1 MGDAGRPGA
10 VVQWADAPLQVAVSQ
25 VNVIRGKSGEQ
36 FMASIRGKRV
46 LVVGGSSGIGL
57 ATACAAATAG
67 AAVTIAARSE
77 ARLASAVATIGHGTV
92 ARRLDAGDD
101 ASVDAFFA
109 AGEEWDHVV
118 ATAGK
123 GGRGRLADVAMPD
136 ALQAMNAK
144 FWPYYRIARAAR
156 IAPSGSLTFVSGT
169 LGHKPSPGAALVSAI
184 NAAIEGLTRGLAIDF
199 SPVRVNTI
207 SPGVIDTPL
216 WDRLSET
223 ERSAL
228 FHRAASTLP
237 ARRIGQ
243 PEDVAQAAL
252 FLMTS
257 PFSTGTV
264 LHLEGG
270 ALLL

>member
-1 MGDAGRPGA
+1 MISLKD
-10 VVQWADAPLQVAVSQ
+10 
-25 VNVIRGKSGEQ
+25 
-36 FMASIRGKRV
+36 KRV

-57 ATACAAATAG
+57 AAARAAAKAG

-77 ARLASAVATIGHGTV
+77 TRFATVVETVGHGAT

-109 AGEEWDHVV
+109 DGQEWDHIVL
-118 ATAGK
+118 TAGK
-123 GGRGRLADVAMPD
+123 GGRGRLAEVAMPD
-136 ALQAMNAK
+136 ALEAMNGK
-144 FWPYYRIARAAR
+144 FWSYYRVARVAR

-169 LGHKPSPGAALVSAI
+169 LGHKPAPGAALVSAI
-184 NAAIEGLTRGLAIDF
+184 NAAIEGLTRGLAIDY

-216 WDRLSET
+216 WDRLSEA
-223 ERSAL
+223 ERKAL
-228 FHRAASTLP
+228 FDHATATLP

-243 PEDVAQAAL
+243 PEDVAQAVL
-252 FLMTS
+252 FLMTN
-257 PFSTGTV
+257 PFATGTV

>member
-1 MGDAGRPGA
+1 MISLED
-10 VVQWADAPLQVAVSQ
+10 
-25 VNVIRGKSGEQ
+25 
-36 FMASIRGKRV
+36 KRV

-57 ATACAAATAG
+57 ATARAAANAG

-77 ARLASAVATIGHGTV
+77 TRLAAAVAAIGHRATG
-92 ARRLDAGDD
+92 RRLDAGDD

-109 AGEEWDHVV
+109 DGDEWDHVV

-123 GGRGRLADVAMPD
+123 GGRGRLAEVAMPD
-136 ALQAMNAK
+136 ALAAMNGK
-144 FWPYYRIARAAR
+144 FWAYYRIARAAR
-156 IAPSGSLTFVSGT
+156 IAPSGSLTFISGT
-169 LGHKPSPGAALVSAI
+169 LGHKPAPGAALVSAI
-184 NAAIEGLTRGLAIDF
+184 NAAIEGLTRGLAIDL
-199 SPVRVNTI
+199 SPVRVNAI

-223 ERSAL
+223 ERKAL
-228 FHRAASTLP
+228 FDRAAATLP

-243 PEDVAQAAL
+243 PEDVAQAIL
-252 FLMTS
+252 FLMTN
-257 PFSTGTV
+257 PFATGTV

>member
-1 MGDAGRPGA
+1 MISLEGR
-10 VVQWADAPLQVAVSQ
+10 
-25 VNVIRGKSGEQ
+25 K
-36 FMASIRGKRV
+36 V

-57 ATACAAATAG
+57 ATARAAAEAG
-67 AAVTIAARSE
+67 AAVTIAARS
-77 ARLASAVATIGHGTV
+77 APRLIAAVETIGHRAT
-92 ARRLDAGDD
+92 ARQLDAGND

-109 AGEEWDHVV
+109 DGAEWDHVV

-123 GGRGRLADVAMPD
+123 GGRGRLAEVAMPD
-136 ALQAMNAK
+136 AMAAMNGK
-144 FWPYYRIARAAR
+144 FWSYYRIARVAR
-156 IAPSGSLTFVSGT
+156 IAPAGSLTFISGT
-169 LGHKPSPGAALVSAI
+169 IGHKPAPGAPLVAAI

-199 SPVRVNTI
+199 APVRVNTI

-216 WDRLSET
+216 WDRLSEA
-223 ERSAL
+223 ERKSLFDRSA
-228 FHRAASTLP
+228 ATLP

-252 FLMTS
+252 FLMTN
-257 PFSTGTV
+257 PFATGTV